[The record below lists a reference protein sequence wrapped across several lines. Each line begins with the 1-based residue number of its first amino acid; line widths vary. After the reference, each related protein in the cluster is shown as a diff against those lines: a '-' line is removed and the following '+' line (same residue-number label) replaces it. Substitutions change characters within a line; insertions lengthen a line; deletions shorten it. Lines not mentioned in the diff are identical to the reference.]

1 MNTKPVKL
9 NKNLKAHFFPDF
21 HDHVAIIKER
31 KTFFGW
37 VADLLFSIPRQP
49 LVFINAI
56 ENLPE
61 VSVPY
66 EQTSVDFYKNH
77 NETTTLHVPVYL
89 ELRRSVRAEFCDHN

>member
-1 MNTKPVKL
+1 MLTGGNLQPKNATMMNTKPVKL

-21 HDHVAIIKER
+21 NDHVAIMKKR

-37 VADLLFSIPRQP
+37 VADPLFSNWRQL

-61 VSVPY
+61 VTVKY
-66 EQTSVDFYKNH
+66 E
-77 NETTTLHVPVYL
+77 
-89 ELRRSVRAEFCDHN
+89 

>member
-1 MNTKPVKL
+1 MFTGGNFILTLVHLGFQPSSTKKGYNDEYQTRENEQKPQGPL
-9 NKNLKAHFFPDF
+9 FFPDF
-21 HDHVAIIKER
+21 NVDVAIIKDK

-37 VADLLFSIPRQP
+37 VADPLFSIPRQL

-66 EQTSVDFYKNH
+66 E
-77 NETTTLHVPVYL
+77 
-89 ELRRSVRAEFCDHN
+89 